1 MPGEQN
7 RSDREREIE
16 IEEVQ
21 ARGWVD
27 VGRSWATSS
36 GPTISFGTL
45 PRSEQPSLR
54 RAQASASERMH
65 ERLERTEELIL
76 RQKKAEVAY
85 ANARRRRLLKEIT
98 GTIEGV
104 KYPIVYKKQHVSM
117 IPERLKK
124 LAFMYPFELLDSES
138 IPRMIEERG
147 SETVRF
153 APAPLVLCIDVSRTV
168 RIRPLYIGS
177 DASTGHE
184 AEYDDCFAF
193 PLVLLKLDKKFMKG

>member
-7 RSDREREIE
+7 RPDREIE
-16 IEEVQ
+16 VDEAIEEVQ
-21 ARGWVD
+21 TRGWVN

-36 GPTISFGTL
+36 GSTVSFGTTL
-45 PRSEQPSLR
+45 RPEQPSLR
-54 RAQASASERMH
+54 RAQERMR
-65 ERLERTEELIL
+65 ERLEHTEELIL

-85 ANARRRRLLKEIT
+85 ANARRRRLLKKVT

-104 KYPIVYKKQHVSM
+104 KYPIVYKKQHASM

-138 IPRMIEERG
+138 IPRMIEERS

-168 RIRPLYIGS
+168 RIRPLYMSG